1 MLERRLKEERQAATE
16 QKIATEQEK
25 AEILSECET
34 KVARMQISSQHL
46 RERATKAENDL
57 SRETSFDALYGTY
70 FTFFSRETN

>member
-16 QKIATEQEK
+16 EKIAAEQQK

-34 KVARMQISSQHL
+34 KVAIMQISSQHL

-57 SRETSFDALYGTY
+57 SRETSSDVLYGIY
-70 FTFFSRETN
+70 FTFLSRETN